1 MKDDVTNSIMDHLSK
16 KADISPQEIMQVANA
31 MQQAN
36 FSDEN
41 TVRNLVR
48 KLGKIANRPV
58 TKEKEDRIV
67 ELVTKRINQWMR
79 TCFNKFLKI
88 AIV

>member
-67 ELVTKRINQWMR
+67 ELVTKKNQTMDANMLQQI
-79 TCFNKFLKI
+79 FKK
-88 AIV
+88 

>member
-48 KLGKIANRPV
+48 KLGKNSQSSGNKRERRP
-58 TKEKEDRIV
+58 
-67 ELVTKRINQWMR
+67 N
-79 TCFNKFLKI
+79 C
-88 AIV
+88 